1 MQRKLVAFG
10 EHWQPL
16 VVTEATYSAYHIYV
30 ASHTTH
36 AAHAA
41 HAAHAHAANAAYAA
55 HAAQPVGVVV
65 VETREVEEK
74 RIGDGW
80 RRNVKR
86 TGLGGE
92 EGREATMRIKGNND
106 GNEA

>member
-1 MQRKLVAFG
+1 MQRKQVAFG

-41 HAAHAHAANAAYAA
+41 HG
-55 HAAQPVGVVV
+55 AQPVVVVV